1 MKETKTIKSSDILD
15 KKILFEIENG
25 SNITDFIVKYI
36 NEKTY
41 KSFRTFSKRLKNT
54 IKQLFED
61 GIIDDKDLKKI
72 EDAIKTKTKYRKPE
86 IIFGLNDYLKDF
98 KELFEYSKNNKNN
111 IGNWFFLMLPF
122 LTSKGLK
129 EIKSIKY
136 SEIKIHRLTDS
147 IIVSYEPIDSEELP
161 VSLKISNYYKEW
173 LSLFELYK
181 KDYNED
187 ELIFTIVPQTHHHL
201 NVLLDS
207 SLRKYVSDVTSPYKY
222 FTIVKNALKY
232 NKDSFITII

>member
-181 KDYNED
+181 KDHNED

-232 NKDSFITII
+232 NKDSFVTII

>member
-136 SEIKIHRLTDS
+136 SEIKVHRLTDS

-207 SLRKYVSDVTSPYKY
+207 SLRKYVSDVISPYKY

-232 NKDSFITII
+232 NKDSFVTII